1 MRRTMIV
8 ALFVY
13 GMAFHAGPAALGQAP
28 TPPPAQVEAMGK
40 LAHWVGDWKGH
51 GWATAGPGQRREF
64 TITEKVQRK
73 IGGTVLLFEGRGTDR
88 DGGTGKEVVVHDA
101 LAVVS
106 YDEHAQRYRWR
117 AHDIRGQALDVEP
130 KLIEGGVR
138 WDFRNQQAGVEI
150 RFTIRLDEER
160 WHEVGEVSRDGKTWD
175 QFLEMDLQRQK

>member
-1 MRRTMIV
+1 
-8 ALFVY
+8 
-13 GMAFHAGPAALGQAP
+13 
-28 TPPPAQVEAMGK
+28 
-40 LAHWVGDWKGH
+40 
-51 GWATAGPGQRREF
+51 
-64 TITEKVQRK
+64 
-73 IGGTVLLFEGRGTDR
+73 
-88 DGGTGKEVVVHDA
+88 VHDA

-138 WDFRNQQAGVEI
+138 WSFRNEQAGVEI